1 MKLNPDCMRDVL
13 FAVEAAPLGAHITE
27 RELSAWLPQWSKDDI
42 IYSCIQLGKAQYLE
56 VEEKHYI
63 RSCGVEVHDLTPQ
76 GHLALSNIRTDTVWN
91 KAKTIALKA
100 GKAGIV
106 ALVDIAKDIVASGM
120 IG

>member
-1 MKLNPDCMRDVL
+1 M
-13 FAVEAAPLGAHITE
+13 LGSFQIH
-27 RELSAWLPQWSKDDI
+27 P
-42 IYSCIQLGKAQYLE
+42 
-56 VEEKHYI
+56 
-63 RSCGVEVHDLTPQ
+63 
-76 GHLALSNIRTDTVWN
+76 SNIRTDTVWN

>member
-13 FAVEAAPLGAHITE
+13 FAVEAAPFGAHITE

-63 RSCGVEVHDLTPQ
+63 RSRGVEVHDLTPQ
-76 GHLALSNIRTDTVWN
+76 GHLALSNIRKDTIWN
-91 KAKTIALKA
+91 KAKAIALQA

-106 ALVDIAKDIVASGM
+106 ALVDIAKDVASSSITG
-120 IG
+120 